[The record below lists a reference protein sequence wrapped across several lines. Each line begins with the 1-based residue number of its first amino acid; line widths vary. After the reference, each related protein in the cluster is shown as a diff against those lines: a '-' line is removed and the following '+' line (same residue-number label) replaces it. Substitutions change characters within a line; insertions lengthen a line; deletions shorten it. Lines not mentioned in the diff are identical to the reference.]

1 MYSTAGGAWVSIDT
15 GAGNINIHGQGGN
28 GADGNGVLLQGNSG
42 INAATLRTTT
52 GNITVTGVSGTGAS
66 SHGILA
72 AYYSQIETAGGV
84 LTLNGDSTGA
94 GASRGF
100 WSLGLIDAGTNAG
113 STIAG
118 TSLNEYGVLL
128 APAADWRVGSGGQL
142 NVTGEGTNGLGADG
156 VALTLN
162 GGTINF
168 TGEGTSGQGVNLSGA
183 ITFAGDGGQLRFIGA
198 GANGD
203 VIVSGSIEATGT
215 TGARSLEI
223 SSSGL
228 IQLQGTPS
236 TTTIGATVGGML
248 NFSATAAD
256 SLTLGGKIVTEG
268 GAVSLVAGTKM
279 SITAGIETFGGGI
292 SIMGNAPG
300 GSITGANYSGA
311 GNGVEIK
318 RLTAATVAIDA
329 GGGDIYIAGVAGDTG
344 GYNIGV
350 LIDGAQVTTTGS
362 GDVQIYGKGGGAA
375 GGGDSYQVGVFVNAN
390 DFFFGNSYSNSGS
403 ISAGTGG
410 LTITGEGG
418 SAGADG
424 SNHGVLISKAPVTSA
439 GFINI
444 EGTGGSGPG
453 SDSILIAAGSVTST
467 GTASD
472 DIILLA
478 NATLGGGF
486 GLSLADGFSNDG
498 NSVTIGGM
506 SFQGNLF
513 LHANTLSAT
522 TTILELSHQS
532 GSGTIQFQTATA
544 TLGIGINGGDAG
556 GGMAIGA
563 GVLNDISGFD
573 RLVFGGSGQI
583 GAIQMDSTN
592 FGGYAGLASVDSFE
606 VRTQGLFYSN
616 TLDFNGKAVVIDTGG
631 ASGGTLT
638 NFDSL
643 VLTGT
648 GGFTGTANGGTLLID
663 KTGTSASI
671 DVTSAS
677 TLTLGASTMGS
688 GTLTLSGLAITQIG
702 PLTQDAIGGNVNFT
716 SSGLIA
722 LGQSNT
728 FTGTSIT
735 IEGAS
740 VQINAQQNFTRGDSQ
755 TVNLI
760 STGGNVSVN
769 ADLVKTGMGGAHF
782 NITADETAWFANAGI
797 QSDGGN
803 ITIWGNA
810 PNGDNNVS
818 GNAGGAWGVRI
829 DGANAIL
836 SAGAGNIDI
845 VGKGWTDNGTGQ
857 HGIVLM
863 NGGRLE
869 TDTGYIILSGRGGSG
884 TGSGA
889 NGIMLG
895 SGASIESQG
904 GYIELYG
911 YGGANS
917 ANANGVVLDGGST
930 ITHAG
935 GGYVLFM
942 GNGANGGQGVV
953 AAGAATVDTG
963 AGQLSVMSN
972 SGISLDSVLLRA
984 GGSATFV
991 GGAGNIA
998 LNNASNDIAGTT
1010 TFTTAVGNVSFVNS
1024 YTGTLTLGGSD
1035 VAGYLAIQTGG
1046 GIDQAGAPS
1055 HVTGATNITAGGSIE
1070 LTNADNTFG
1079 GAVTLTNTGGSND
1092 VGIGATGALTLDTVS
1107 TQASFTAQ
1115 ASGPLTLSGASTFA
1129 VGKNVTLMSEGA
1141 ISITATQTLSGGT
1154 FTADADAG
1162 VSVTAN
1168 ISTSGGGINLYG
1180 NAPGGGAFGTTSG
1193 AFHGVAIDA
1202 GAIVNAGGGNITIKG
1217 AGGDTGTYHGVS
1229 VRNGAGVTTAG
1240 GGAITIDG
1248 QGGTGATG
1256 SAGVEFYD
1264 LGAYAQTEDGALT
1277 VTGTGGSTGY
1287 GNTGVALATGEIR
1300 SIGLGNVTV
1309 TGTGGGL
1316 ASEGVHV
1323 GGGGATY
1330 ISATDGTLTINAT
1343 GGGAND
1349 SGLQSWGLAV
1359 GSGNFGGIVTT
1370 GVGNIAITATAGGMS
1385 GDSDRY
1391 GMIVGSG
1398 GTIAT
1403 ISGALSIEA
1412 TGGMGGGTGNHAINL
1427 AGGTI
1432 GGVSMTGDI
1441 TLAGDSLSTAAA
1453 SIQTTGVA
1461 TIRPLTNGFGIG
1473 IGGGSGGLQLGSSF
1487 SYVSAGTLKFGG
1499 ASIGNIDV
1507 GAGGL
1512 NAPPATALYL
1522 HGAQILL
1529 NGDVNATGGKLT
1541 LHGDSGGVTQAMGTA
1556 VTANTLILRGTG
1568 NFTLDNGGVGV
1579 NLVEYVA
1586 ADVSGPLALRTG
1598 SGSTYTSAAIA
1609 TDATGTVT
1617 GISASS
1623 TLDWSST
1630 GNIGQ
1635 STGAIVSVAGPVNLT
1650 ANGGITLYEA
1660 GNTFLGPLTATNSAG
1675 TISLRAG
1682 GITVGATGI
1691 SSAGDLILATTTGA
1705 LQQSGGIIAGGN
1717 FYASA
1722 ADGIML
1728 SNAGNAVAGNVSLT
1742 TTGGTDATWNEIGSM
1757 SMGSLSISGS
1767 LNVSVTSGSI
1777 SQVGAAHV
1785 TGTSSFTA
1793 SGGVALTHASNTFG
1807 GALTL
1812 TASSGSAAI
1821 TSAGAL
1827 TLGTISSANGLTVT
1841 AGGALTQTGPI
1852 MLSAGTTSLSATGTM
1867 NLTQGANN
1875 FGTALALTGPGG
1887 TIDGT
1892 VNGNSGAA
1900 AVSAVT
1906 ASSGSFTFGGASVS
1920 SAPPPATP
1928 TEGTTT
1934 NTVTTETLAQIIT
1947 QILTSTVTQ
1956 PSSSTTSTDATT
1968 VNPVSPAAV
1977 QAMLIAILSEA
1988 ASPAGG
1994 GTGGGDQQSSGEGSG
2009 TQQAG
2014 AQAGAGA
2021 QSGTPSVT
2029 AETGTFGAGTTITIN
2044 TSGGTVASITVTP
2057 VGGGAPVTILPGLLN
2072 LTPPAIPTAT
2082 ATGTP
2087 GISGNFPLA
2096 WGGR

>member
-1 MYSTAGGAWVSIDT
+1 MCAIARQHRERHAQSRRPQSPATETPPARAAAAFFASTGTVTQAPTGANALVDNSGTIQADGGRVLMTARAARDVINNVINVTGIVEARSARIENGEIVIDGGENGIVSVNATLDASGQTADAKGGTIKVLGEKVGLFENARLDASGDAGGGTVLVGGNYQGNGPEANAKMVYMDARAVIDASSALADGGRVILWSDEATRNAGHIDVSGAVNGGFIEVSSKGFLDFRGTVGLRGASGNAGSLLLDPTDITITAGASSGDMSGASPFAGSNASSNLDVSVLNAALTGGIVTITTASGGAGTGNIDITAGIVNGAANTTLVLRADGAITIGSGGSISSGGYLLNVSLRAGGNIVVGGSGINTLGGYVETTGTSGAGYAGGSFTNTAAINLGTGNLTLGITGAITFSQSITSSGTVALAAGGAINQTYGILGAPNLILGGTGAITLNESTNTFANITLNRTGTTTNVSLNTSVTPNVQTSTLGTGVFFLGGVGFTQSGAIVQDALADSATIQGNSGTVTLSQANIWTGDVTVLGDTINVTNDQSFNIASSANLNLLSNGNIIIDRNLVATGSGSMNMIFNTRKGGGSYGYIDIQPTTYDISIDTNGGYIVMGGGSGSLTNALPSGAQAAIGGGGIDQGISIQGYDNAGTPLGVSIDTGGGNFHARGTGASSGVSLAGVYMYSTAGGAWVSIDT

-563 GVLNDISGFD
+563 GVLNGISGFD

-583 GAIQMDSTN
+583 GAIQMDSTT
-592 FGGYAGLASVDSFE
+592 FGAYAGLASVDSFE

-1079 GAVTLTNTGGSND
+1079 GAVTLTNTGGS
-1092 VGIGATGALTLDTVS
+1092 
-1107 TQASFTAQ
+1107 
-1115 ASGPLTLSGASTFA
+1115 
-1129 VGKNVTLMSEGA
+1129 
-1141 ISITATQTLSGGT
+1141 
-1154 FTADADAG
+1154 
-1162 VSVTAN
+1162 
-1168 ISTSGGGINLYG
+1168 
-1180 NAPGGGAFGTTSG
+1180 
-1193 AFHGVAIDA
+1193 
-1202 GAIVNAGGGNITIKG
+1202 
-1217 AGGDTGTYHGVS
+1217 
-1229 VRNGAGVTTAG
+1229 
-1240 GGAITIDG
+1240 
-1248 QGGTGATG
+1248 
-1256 SAGVEFYD
+1256 
-1264 LGAYAQTEDGALT
+1264 
-1277 VTGTGGSTGY
+1277 
-1287 GNTGVALATGEIR
+1287 
-1300 SIGLGNVTV
+1300 
-1309 TGTGGGL
+1309 
-1316 ASEGVHV
+1316 
-1323 GGGGATY
+1323 
-1330 ISATDGTLTINAT
+1330 
-1343 GGGAND
+1343 
-1349 SGLQSWGLAV
+1349 
-1359 GSGNFGGIVTT
+1359 
-1370 GVGNIAITATAGGMS
+1370 
-1385 GDSDRY
+1385 
-1391 GMIVGSG
+1391 
-1398 GTIAT
+1398 
-1403 ISGALSIEA
+1403 
-1412 TGGMGGGTGNHAINL
+1412 
-1427 AGGTI
+1427 
-1432 GGVSMTGDI
+1432 
-1441 TLAGDSLSTAAA
+1441 
-1453 SIQTTGVA
+1453 
-1461 TIRPLTNGFGIG
+1461 
-1473 IGGGSGGLQLGSSF
+1473 
-1487 SYVSAGTLKFGG
+1487 
-1499 ASIGNIDV
+1499 
-1507 GAGGL
+1507 
-1512 NAPPATALYL
+1512 
-1522 HGAQILL
+1522 
-1529 NGDVNATGGKLT
+1529 
-1541 LHGDSGGVTQAMGTA
+1541 
-1556 VTANTLILRGTG
+1556 
-1568 NFTLDNGGVGV
+1568 
-1579 NLVEYVA
+1579 
-1586 ADVSGPLALRTG
+1586 
-1598 SGSTYTSAAIA
+1598 
-1609 TDATGTVT
+1609 
-1617 GISASS
+1617 
-1623 TLDWSST
+1623 
-1630 GNIGQ
+1630 
-1635 STGAIVSVAGPVNLT
+1635 
-1650 ANGGITLYEA
+1650 
-1660 GNTFLGPLTATNSAG
+1660 
-1675 TISLRAG
+1675 
-1682 GITVGATGI
+1682 
-1691 SSAGDLILATTTGA
+1691 
-1705 LQQSGGIIAGGN
+1705 
-1717 FYASA
+1717 
-1722 ADGIML
+1722 
-1728 SNAGNAVAGNVSLT
+1728 
-1742 TTGGTDATWNEIGSM
+1742 
-1757 SMGSLSISGS
+1757 
-1767 LNVSVTSGSI
+1767 
-1777 SQVGAAHV
+1777 
-1785 TGTSSFTA
+1785 
-1793 SGGVALTHASNTFG
+1793 
-1807 GALTL
+1807 
-1812 TASSGSAAI
+1812 
-1821 TSAGAL
+1821 
-1827 TLGTISSANGLTVT
+1827 
-1841 AGGALTQTGPI
+1841 
-1852 MLSAGTTSLSATGTM
+1852 
-1867 NLTQGANN
+1867 
-1875 FGTALALTGPGG
+1875 
-1887 TIDGT
+1887 
-1892 VNGNSGAA
+1892 
-1900 AVSAVT
+1900 
-1906 ASSGSFTFGGASVS
+1906 
-1920 SAPPPATP
+1920 
-1928 TEGTTT
+1928 
-1934 NTVTTETLAQIIT
+1934 
-1947 QILTSTVTQ
+1947 
-1956 PSSSTTSTDATT
+1956 
-1968 VNPVSPAAV
+1968 
-1977 QAMLIAILSEA
+1977 
-1988 ASPAGG
+1988 
-1994 GTGGGDQQSSGEGSG
+1994 
-2009 TQQAG
+2009 
-2014 AQAGAGA
+2014 
-2021 QSGTPSVT
+2021 
-2029 AETGTFGAGTTITIN
+2029 
-2044 TSGGTVASITVTP
+2044 
-2057 VGGGAPVTILPGLLN
+2057 
-2072 LTPPAIPTAT
+2072 
-2082 ATGTP
+2082 
-2087 GISGNFPLA
+2087 
-2096 WGGR
+2096 